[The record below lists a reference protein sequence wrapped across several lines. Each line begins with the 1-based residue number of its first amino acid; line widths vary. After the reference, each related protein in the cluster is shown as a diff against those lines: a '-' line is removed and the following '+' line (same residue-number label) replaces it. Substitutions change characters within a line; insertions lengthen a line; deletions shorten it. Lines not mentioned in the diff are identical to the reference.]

1 MVQPRNKVCG
11 IDIHKKFLVAT
22 ILARD
27 GTRIQKRFGADI
39 DDLLN
44 FRDWV
49 LEENCD
55 CVAIESTGVYW
66 YPVNAVLEN
75 KVELI
80 LANTHIRF
88 NILLAKRRMLWIR
101 NGSQR
106 LPSTI

>member
-1 MVQPRNKVCG
+1 M
-11 IDIHKKFLVAT
+11 
-22 ILARD
+22 
-27 GTRIQKRFGADI
+27 QKRFGADI

-80 LANTHIRF
+80 WPMHIRS
-88 NILLAKRRMLWIR
+88 NILPQKDGCSRFRMDRR
-101 NGSQR
+101 GCPQ
-106 LPSTI
+106 